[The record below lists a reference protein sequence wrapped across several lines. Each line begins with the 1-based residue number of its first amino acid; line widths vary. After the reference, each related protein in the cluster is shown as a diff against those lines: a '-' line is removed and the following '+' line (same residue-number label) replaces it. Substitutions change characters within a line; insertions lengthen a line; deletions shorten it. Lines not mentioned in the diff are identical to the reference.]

1 MTLVGRGLEV
11 VISLDEH
18 GVVDEQTQGVWE
30 ALETVFK
37 DGIENFRIEDSLV
50 VFGHGM
56 GLVLLFK
63 PHQTTCGR
71 TLNTPVFWGDPMA
84 GISGSSATLHGQK
97 SRPSATSFYATLTE
111 PYSVQT
117 VARKGRSHRF
127 RWIERMRGFDS
138 LYPLFFHKAFTGE
151 EL

>member
-37 DGIENFRIEDSLV
+37 DGVEDFRIEDSLV

-63 PHQTTCGR
+63 PHQTICGR

-97 SRPSATSFYATLTE
+97 FRPSDGKL
-111 PYSVQT
+111 
-117 VARKGRSHRF
+117 HRF
-127 RWIERMRGFDS
+127 YRQNVALPFLPDLSRSEEKVPTKLRNFVSQKMRENE
-138 LYPLFFHKAFTGE
+138 H
-151 EL
+151 